1 MIDAVRFYIYQQTAE
16 TARVP
21 RMREIAEAFGKPE
34 DDIRA
39 AVRELAKGRALIMAP
54 NDGEIWA
61 PEPFCGTP
69 SAFRV
74 DARGRSYWALCI
86 WDALGVIAVLGGDG
100 LVHTTCGDCGEPMQ
114 LHVRDGALAASDALA
129 HFAVPALRFWD
140 NIAFT

>member
-1 MIDAVRFYIYQQTAE
+1 MIDAVRLFIFKQAAE
-16 TARVP
+16 TTRVP
-21 RMREIAEAFGKPE
+21 RMREIAQAFGRSE

-39 AVRELAKGRALIMAP
+39 AVRELARGRALIMAP

-74 DARGRSYWALCI
+74 ETQGKAYWALCI
-86 WDALGVIAVLGGDG
+86 WDALGIVGLLGGTG
-100 LVHTTCGDCGEPMQ
+100 IVHTACGDCGEPMQ
-114 LHVRDGALAASDALA
+114 LHVRDGALASTGAVA
-129 HFAVPALRFWD
+129 HFGVPARHFWD